1 MEAKI
6 IQEFKG
12 MINNVSIKN
21 EKLYYC
27 IEYILSRIENKF
39 GECFNKKFVED
50 LKITLNKLYY
60 KNEYFYF
67 EDFEREIDFDV
78 DSFKRL
84 VFRYNYETY
93 GFESLNEGIF
103 NGKYDINES
112 YSWCNSSF
120 ILK

>member
-12 MINNVSIKN
+12 IINDVLIEN
-21 EKLYYC
+21 EKIYYC
-27 IEYILSRIENKF
+27 IEYILSKIEDKF

-67 EDFEREIDFDV
+67 EDFERKINFNV
-78 DSFKRL
+78 TNFKSL
-84 VFRYNYETY
+84 VFSYNYETY

-103 NGKYDINES
+103 NGKYYINES
-112 YSWCNSSF
+112 YC
-120 ILK
+120 

>member
-1 MEAKI
+1 VEAKI

-12 MINNVSIKN
+12 ILNNVLIEN

-27 IEYILSRIENKF
+27 IEYILSKIEDKF

>member
-12 MINNVSIKN
+12 MLNNVLIEN
-21 EKLYYC
+21 EKIFYC
-27 IEYILSRIENKF
+27 IEYILSKIEDKF
-39 GECFNKKFVED
+39 GECFNKKFIED
-50 LKITLNKLYY
+50 LKITLDKLYY

-78 DSFKRL
+78 YDFKRL
-84 VFRYNYETY
+84 VFKYNCETY
-93 GFESLNEGIF
+93 DFENLNKEIF

-112 YSWCNSSF
+112 YS
-120 ILK
+120 

>member
-39 GECFNKKFVED
+39 GECFNK
-50 LKITLNKLYY
+50 ICCT
-60 KNEYFYF
+60 
-67 EDFEREIDFDV
+67 I
-78 DSFKRL
+78 S
-84 VFRYNYETY
+84 
-93 GFESLNEGIF
+93 I
-103 NGKYDINES
+103 
-112 YSWCNSSF
+112 
-120 ILK
+120 

>member
-27 IEYILSRIENKF
+27 IEYILSRIEN
-39 GECFNKKFVED
+39 KFVED

-112 YSWCNSSF
+112 YS
-120 ILK
+120 

>member
-1 MEAKI
+1 MFLLKMKNYIIVLSIFLSKI
-6 IQEFKG
+6 ED
-12 MINNVSIKN
+12 
-21 EKLYYC
+21 
-27 IEYILSRIENKF
+27 KF

-93 GFESLNEGIF
+93 CFESLNKGIF
-103 NGKYDINES
+103 NGKYDINKS
-112 YSWCNSSF
+112 YS
-120 ILK
+120 

>member
-6 IQEFKG
+6 IQGFKD
-12 MINNVSIKN
+12 MLNNVLIEN
-21 EKLYYC
+21 EKIFYC
-27 IEYILSRIENKF
+27 IEYILSKIEDKF

-50 LKITLNKLYY
+50 LKLTLDYLYY
-60 KNEYFYF
+60 KNEYFSF
-67 EDFEREIDFDV
+67 EEFEREIDFDV

-112 YSWCNSSF
+112 YS
-120 ILK
+120 